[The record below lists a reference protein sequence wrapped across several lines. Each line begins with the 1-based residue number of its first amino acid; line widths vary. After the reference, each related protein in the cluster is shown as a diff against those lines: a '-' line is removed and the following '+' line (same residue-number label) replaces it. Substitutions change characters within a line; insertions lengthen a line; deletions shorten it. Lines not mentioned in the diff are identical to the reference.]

1 MAKLTCQVCGQQ
13 YRGVPLNTV
22 KDGKA
27 VEVCPACYKT
37 YDAEYR
43 KNSCYACV
51 FFQSGTCD
59 LHGTELDEPYLQ
71 NANCKSFTTSK
82 DPQVVKK
89 AKEDAEVNRK
99 NRKEQ
104 FSKPL
109 PLDEAI
115 AELNKKGQTL
125 TYFCC
130 HCGSALKVGGKEE
143 IKKTCPKCSNDLSA
157 IDLAKLICQH
167 L

>member
-1 MAKLTCQVCGQQ
+1 MAKLTCPVCGQQ

-27 VEVCPACYKT
+27 VEACPNCYKT
-37 YDAEYR
+37 LDAEYR
-43 KNSCYACV
+43 KNSCIACV
-51 FFQSGTCD
+51 FFHLGTCE
-59 LHGTELDEPYLQ
+59 LYGTELDEPYLQ
-71 NANCKSFTTSK
+71 NAKCDSFTTSK
-82 DPQVVKK
+82 DPSVIER
-89 AKEDAEVNRK
+89 AKERAEAERK
-99 NRKEQ
+99 DRKEK
-104 FSKPL
+104 FKEPL

-130 HCGSALKVGGKEE
+130 HCGTALKVGGKEE
-143 IKKTCPKCSNDLSA
+143 LKKTCPKCSNDLSV